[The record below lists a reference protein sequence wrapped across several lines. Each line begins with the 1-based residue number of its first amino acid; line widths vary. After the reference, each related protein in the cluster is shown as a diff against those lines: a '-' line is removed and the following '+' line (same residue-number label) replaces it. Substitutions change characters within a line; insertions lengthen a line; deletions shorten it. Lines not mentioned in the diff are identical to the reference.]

1 MPDTENCRKCNK
13 TKKNAYDGTRKED
26 NRPTLTD
33 YPLFG
38 EVVLSHSEVDSQ
50 KLTVKFGF
58 AE

>member
-1 MPDTENCRKCNK
+1 MTVQEKRII
-13 TKKNAYDGTRKED
+13 GR
-26 NRPTLTD
+26 L
-33 YPLFG
+33 YPIILFLVKLLAEARR